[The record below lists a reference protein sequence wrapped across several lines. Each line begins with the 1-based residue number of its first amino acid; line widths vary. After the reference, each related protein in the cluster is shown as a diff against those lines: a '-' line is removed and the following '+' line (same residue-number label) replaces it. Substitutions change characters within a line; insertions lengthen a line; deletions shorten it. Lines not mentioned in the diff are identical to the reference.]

1 VYDINLRDEL
11 DHIIQLQ
18 LADNK
23 KAVLLDQQLKNNP
36 VPFNERQEK
45 IAAQEA
51 IYEFVK
57 NKGISH

>member
-1 VYDINLRDEL
+1 
-11 DHIIQLQ
+11 
-18 LADNK
+18 
-23 KAVLLDQQLKNNP
+23 
-36 VPFNERQEK
+36 VPCNESQEK